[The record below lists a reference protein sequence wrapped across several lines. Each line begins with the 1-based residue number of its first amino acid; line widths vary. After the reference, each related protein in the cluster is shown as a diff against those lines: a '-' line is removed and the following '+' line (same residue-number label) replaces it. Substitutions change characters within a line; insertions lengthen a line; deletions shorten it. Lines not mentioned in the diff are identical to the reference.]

1 MHKLTTITLAA
12 LLLAPLSALHAVEV
26 KNLRCEYLENPLGI
40 DVAKP
45 RLSWKLETRNLST
58 EGGSASGGKPER
70 GIKQTAYQIVV
81 DGVWDSGK
89 VASDQSVA
97 VEYAGPELKSQTR
110 YDWRVRI
117 WDEKGVAGEW
127 SPRGRFVTG
136 VLGKP
141 WQGKWIAGE
150 YGATTAKGIGST
162 PPSLPVFKRDLILE
176 KKVA

>member
-1 MHKLTTITLAA
+1 VISKQ
-12 LLLAPLSALHAVEV
+12 
-26 KNLRCEYLENPLGI
+26 
-40 DVAKP
+40 
-45 RLSWKLETRNLST
+45 
-58 EGGSASGGKPER
+58 R
-70 GIKQTAYQIVV
+70 GVRQTAYQIVV

-97 VEYAGPELKSQTR
+97 VEYASPELKSQTR

-117 WDEKGVAGEW
+117 WDEKGLAGEW

-136 VLGKP
+136 VRGKP

-162 PPSLPVFKRDLILE
+162 PRSLPVFKRDLNYWVVEGNVGAVE
-176 KKVA
+176 KFTRNGGASIRARRIGSAPVGNK